1 MNLWD
6 STSRDER
13 ANSRAGTWRRGK
25 SKLQLEMTSNIP
37 SEIKAK
43 WPIPP
48 PYGTAVSL
56 FTRWQDVNRADL
68 DAEVAFA
75 EFQEFHA
82 FSVLQPFLKTKHT
95 SWLGKL
101 RHRTTRAHSPR
112 ADDAPYATE

>member
-48 PYGTAVSL
+48 PYGTAVNS
-56 FTRWQDVNRADL
+56 
-68 DAEVAFA
+68 
-75 EFQEFHA
+75 
-82 FSVLQPFLKTKHT
+82 LQPRMDTNKH
-95 SWLGKL
+95 
-101 RHRTTRAHSPR
+101 
-112 ADDAPYATE
+112 E

>member
-48 PYGTAVSL
+48 PYGTAV
-56 FTRWQDVNRADL
+56 
-68 DAEVAFA
+68 EI
-75 EFQEFHA
+75 
-82 FSVLQPFLKTKHT
+82 
-95 SWLGKL
+95 
-101 RHRTTRAHSPR
+101 
-112 ADDAPYATE
+112 